1 MKRNVLGI
9 LAVTSLLLLAG
20 CNGGGETSTS
30 DKGGSNKP
38 DTPATSTYKD
48 YSEPN
53 HSKPTPIATNGGKV
67 LNIRCWNNE
76 FEGRFEN
83 YYPGATKVSDNTYTI
98 PSKSGT
104 GTVTVKFNITPNDNN
119 GYQNALDAALS
130 KSNPAADD
138 KVDMFLMEA
147 DYALKYAN
155 SDYSLDVHDLG
166 LTDTDLSDMYDYTK
180 VIASDTRPGMNKALK
195 GVSWQAAPG
204 LYAYRNDIA
213 KQLWSDYPADPEAT
227 DTAAVKAQKTKAQS
241 EFVQAKLADWTK
253 FDAVAAEAK
262 AKGYYMLSGYDD
274 SYRTFSNNA
283 TTSWVKKYVEDE
295 DGVKTSMVT
304 LDPQIKTWIK
314 QTKNYTEKGYSH
326 KTSLWDGDWAKDQG
340 PTGKVFGFFYSTWG
354 INFTLLGNSLAT
366 PTDKG
371 GKEELGNGLYGQYRV
386 CQGPASYYWGGTWI
400 VGAQGTDNKAEVADI
415 MKQLTCTKAID
426 KKITVDTQD
435 YTNNK
440 TAMHELATDTNFG
453 SSFLGGQNHIALF
466 EESAKKIK
474 MAAMSPIDQTCNE
487 GIQKA
492 MKDYFA
498 GTVDYKTAIKNFK
511 ATVKSK
517 VPAVVFDETFDAA
530 L

>member
-1 MKRNVLGI
+1 MIQQNKEDNQMKRNVLGI
-9 LAVTSLLLLAG
+9 LAVTSLLVLAG
-20 CNGGGETSTS
+20 CQPTNTSTAS
-30 DKGGSNKP
+30 GDTGKTSTTDGGSAAAEKN
-38 DTPATSTYKD
+38 D
-48 YSEPN
+48 
-53 HSKPTPIATNGGKV
+53 GKV
-67 LNIRCWNNE
+67 LNIHCWNNE
-76 FEGRFEN
+76 FERRFEN
-83 YYPGATKVSDNTYTI
+83 YYPSVKKVSDNTYTI
-98 PSKSGT
+98 PSKSQDGYVT
-104 GTVTVKFNITPNDNN
+104 TVKFLITPNDGNA
-119 GYQNALDAALS
+119 YQNALDAALQKAS
-130 KSNPAADD
+130 AAQNE

-155 SDYSLDVHDLG
+155 SDYSLDVKDIG
-166 LTDTDLSDMYDYTK
+166 LTDKDLSDMYDYTK
-180 VIASDTRPGMNKALK
+180 VIATDTRAGKNNALK
-195 GVSWQAAPG
+195 GVSWQATPG

-213 KQLWSDYPADPEAT
+213 KNLWSDYPADPVAT
-227 DTAAVKAQKTKAQS
+227 DSAAVKAQKTKAQAD
-241 EFVQAKLADWTK
+241 FVQAKLSDWTK

-283 TTSWVKKYVEDE
+283 ASSWVKEYKDV
-295 DGVKTSMVT
+295 DGVKTSVVT
-304 LDPQIKTWIK
+304 LDPMIKKWIK
-314 QTKNYTEKGYSH
+314 QTKDYTDKGYSH

-340 PTGKVFGFFYSTWG
+340 PQGKVFGFFYSTWG

-386 CQGPASYYWGGTWI
+386 CKGPASYYWGGTWL
-400 VGAQGTDNKAEVADI
+400 VGAKDTDQKPEIADI
-415 MKQLTCTKAID
+415 MRKLCCDKAID

-440 TAMHELATDTNFG
+440 SAMHELATDKDFG

-466 EESAKKIK
+466 EESAKSIK

-487 GIQKA
+487 GIQNA

-498 GTVDYKTAIKNFK
+498 GTITYEKAIQNFK
-511 ATVKSK
+511 DTVVAKNPATI
-517 VPAVVFDETFDAA
+517 FDDTFAAA